1 MQENA
6 VELQVR
12 RRRIEAN
19 KSGMVFGVV
28 SLQGREGWR
37 PQVLQPSDDRP
48 AAQHA
53 DKRGTRSPKREKV
66 NR

>member
-48 AAQHA
+48 EAQHL
-53 DKRGTRSPKREKV
+53 DLE
-66 NR
+66 